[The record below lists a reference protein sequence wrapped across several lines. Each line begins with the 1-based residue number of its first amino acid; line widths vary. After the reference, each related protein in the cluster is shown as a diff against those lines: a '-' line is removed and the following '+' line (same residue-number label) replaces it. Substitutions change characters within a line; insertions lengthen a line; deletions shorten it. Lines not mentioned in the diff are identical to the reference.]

1 MMKILLLLLL
11 LIASNNE
18 HWDVVDDGHF
28 VDNCCAL
35 CLTYFG
41 SMLTTDCWLEG
52 LIGRRRKGVKMS
64 SLDAVGSAA
73 SFLLLTRLN
82 YFFVQLFR
90 RGRFEARALLRRG
103 SGRRRRG
110 GEEEERR
117 GREVKNSCS
126 LCQNSK
132 STEFSQNLAARSAQ
146 SLLGGPWK
154 ITDLRQQNFFSL
166 PQPMHFLLFVLSE
179 YVAPEKSLSPPLLS

>member
-1 MMKILLLLLL
+1 MMKIMLLLLL
-11 LIASNNE
+11 LIASNKE
-18 HWDVVDDGHF
+18 HRDVVDDGHF
-28 VDNCCAL
+28 VDNCCAF

-41 SMLTTDCWLEG
+41 HMSTTDCWLEG
-52 LIGRRRKGVKMS
+52 LIGRRRKWVKMS

-82 YFFVQLFR
+82 YFFVQLFH

-110 GEEEERR
+110 GEEEGRR

-132 STEFSQNLAARSAQ
+132 SMEFSQNLVARSAQ
-146 SLLGGPWK
+146 SLLGGP
-154 ITDLRQQNFFSL
+154 
-166 PQPMHFLLFVLSE
+166 
-179 YVAPEKSLSPPLLS
+179 